1 MTRINL
7 VPPEELADQHLV
19 AEYREIFMVGSSL
32 QRSLRSKNW
41 NTTINNLPEKFTLNT
56 GHVKF
61 FYNKGLYLENRYND
75 IVYEMMCRGMK
86 PDGKRVWKLSQWP
99 VELRGDWEPSSDD
112 LMLIRERIKTRINQ
126 KPGWYRWAQRK
137 QLHNYNS

>member
-86 PDGKRVWKLSQWP
+86 PDVKRVWKLSQWP